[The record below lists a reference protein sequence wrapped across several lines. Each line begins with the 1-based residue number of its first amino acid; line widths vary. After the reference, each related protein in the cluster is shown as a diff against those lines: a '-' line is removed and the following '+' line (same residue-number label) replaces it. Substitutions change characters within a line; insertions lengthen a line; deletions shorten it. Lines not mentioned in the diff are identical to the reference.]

1 MNTRWS
7 LVLLSYFHRDRLMV
21 AAKHVYADSLFLF
34 FLLHKTCFYRAIN
47 CLTVYICYQNFC
59 KVCKR
64 SIGSR
69 LSCTVLLC
77 LIREELCI
85 CLFLYFWHIAMLRTC
100 HCFSFWRSALQV
112 FMTLILPYSANPP
125 LSIIITLMGI
135 SLYWDANT
143 QWCMIVGWSV
153 RSHVSLWA
161 CVYMHAFFELAR

>member
-34 FLLHKTCFYRAIN
+34 FLLHKTWFYRAIN

-85 CLFLYFWHIAMLRTC
+85 CLFLYFWHIAMLRTR

-112 FMTLILPYSANPP
+112 FMTLILYLIVPAHPYRSSLHWWAFHYIEMTT
-125 LSIIITLMGI
+125 LSDVWLLGGQCAAMFPCEHVFT
-135 SLYWDANT
+135 
-143 QWCMIVGWSV
+143 CMCFLS
-153 RSHVSLWA
+153 
-161 CVYMHAFFELAR
+161 